1 MSENLNRDFS
11 KYETMSTEELEKLLR
26 LDAEAP
32 AGAEEDTELVLFILE
47 VLARRKNA
55 ENITGN
61 NAQKAWESFQ
71 ENYMPE
77 EAKKPAVWT
86 RKLAAAAAVVVLL
99 ILIPVSTSALSL
111 GEVWDIF
118 ARWARET
125 FSFVSGENTDI
136 SEPSPDD
143 EKEYSSLQELL
154 QLEKRD
160 PSIVPT
166 WIPDGFTLDKIVKD
180 STPIQETYSAIYLDG
195 GRELYIQVRTHLSTD
210 IQNSEIEND
219 PIEIYPHEGIDFY
232 IFNNL
237 DQFTVTWIVG
247 PYECVISGDV
257 SIDEAKLMI
266 DSIRKG

>member
-11 KYETMSTEELEKLLR
+11 IYETMSTEELEKLLR

-47 VLARRKNA
+47 VLARRKKA

-125 FSFVSGENTDI
+125 FSFVSGENTNI

-143 EKEYSSLQELL
+143 EKEYASLQEM
-154 QLEKRD
+154 LEEHKRD
-160 PSIVPT
+160 PAIVPT
-166 WIPDGFTLDKIVKD
+166 WIPDGFILE
-180 STPIQETYSAIYLDG
+180 ETYKNISPAQEVYTAYYTYGDD
-195 GRELYIQVRTHLSTD
+195 ELCLQVRTYHSMAA
-210 IQNSEIEND
+210 QSSEIEND
-219 PIEIYPHEGIDFY
+219 PLEIYPHKGINHY
-232 IFNNL
+232 IFQNM
-237 DQFTVTWIVG
+237 DQLFVTWLVE
-247 PYECVISGDV
+247 PYECFISGDV

>member
-11 KYETMSTEELEKLLR
+11 IYETMSTEELEKLLR

-47 VLARRKNA
+47 VLARRKKA

-125 FSFVSGENTDI
+125 FSFVSGEKTDI

-143 EKEYSSLQELL
+143 EKEYASLQEM
-154 QLEKRD
+154 LEEHKRD
-160 PSIVPT
+160 PAIVPT
-166 WIPDGFTLDKIVKD
+166 WIPEGFVVGKIEKI
-180 STPIQETYSAIYLDG
+180 STPIKETYSVFYIDG
-195 GRELYIQVRTHLSTD
+195 VKELRVQVRTYLNSD

-219 PIEIYPHEGIDFY
+219 PIEIYPYEGIDYYF
-232 IFNNL
+232 FQNV
-237 DQFTVTWIVG
+237 DQLVVTWLVG
-247 PYECVISGDV
+247 PYECFISGDV